1 MSAAIAEPPP
11 SAPAPSTVKGD
22 VAIPEV
28 SSAGGA
34 QGARPAPAGTIP
46 AKIQAYS
53 DRPDSAKSKS
63 FQRLRDRVAA
73 SDAANATKPAAKVD
87 PETPKP
93 DAEPDADEPEEP
105 TVDDSVVDPDL
116 DPEQDA
122 LVDADK
128 KVKVDA
134 DGKAKVE
141 KKKENPWHLLK
152 AEKAAKAKYEAEIA
166 ELRKQ
171 VVNPEARK
179 SEVAELAALR
189 KERDDLMNTIRFKD
203 YEQHPEFK
211 ETYEKPYKEAWKF
224 SIRNLKGLTKIS
236 EDGSR
241 VAALS
246 ETELANDLLE
256 MVNLSTP
263 KARELA
269 EEMYGDSAEDVMR
282 ERDKIKMA
290 FDRRNEALEQNRA
303 EGAKKEESR
312 IKEERQRA
320 EALSS
325 ELKTIYDKANE
336 YHSKDPRM
344 KEFFQPIEGD
354 DEANSILESGYKM
367 VDEAFSRTP
376 MDPSL
381 SEKERAS
388 PVKKHAAVRHRSAG
402 FGRVKY
408 LLAKERAIT
417 SDLKAKLAQYESTVP
432 GRQPSRQAPP
442 AGGGGGSRLEQM
454 QARLRERASK

>member
-1 MSAAIAEPPP
+1 MSAVIAEPPP
-11 SAPAPSTVKGD
+11 PTPSTVKGD

-28 SSAGGA
+28 SSSGGA

-46 AKIQAYS
+46 PRMQPYS
-53 DRPDSAKSKS
+53 DRPESAKSKS

-73 SDAANATKPAAKVD
+73 NDKAATTPAPAAKVD
-87 PETPKP
+87 PATPKP
-93 DAEPDADEPEEP
+93 DAEPEVDEPEVEPEEP
-105 TVDDSVVDPDL
+105 EVDPNH
-116 DPEQDA
+116 DPELDA
-122 LVDADK
+122 LVDSDK
-128 KVKVDA
+128 KVKLDA

-166 ELRKQ
+166 ELRKS

-189 KERDDLMNTIRFKD
+189 KERDELMNTIRFKD

-211 ETYEKPYKEAWKF
+211 EKYDKPYKDQWKF
-224 SIRNLKGLTKIS
+224 SIRTLNGITKIS

-241 VAALS
+241 VAAVDQ
-246 ETELANDLLE
+246 TELANDLLE
-256 MVNLSTP
+256 LVNMPTS
-263 KARELA
+263 KAIERA
-269 EEMYGDSAEDVMR
+269 EEIFGDAATYVMH
-282 ERDKIKMA
+282 ERNKIKEQ
-290 FDRRNEALEQNRA
+290 FDKRNEALEGNRA
-303 EGAKKEESR
+303 EGAQKEEAR
-312 IKEERQRA
+312 IKQERQKA

-336 YHSKDPRM
+336 YHSKDARM

-354 DEANSILESGYKM
+354 EEANSILENGYKM
-367 VDEAFSRTP
+367 VDEAFQRSP

-388 PVKKHAAVRHRSAG
+388 LVKKHAAVRHRSAG
-402 FGRVKY
+402 FGRAKY
-408 LLAKERAIT
+408 LLAKERAVT
-417 SDLKAKLAQYESTVP
+417 AALREKLAQYESTVP
-432 GRQPSRQAPP
+432 GRQPSRGAAP
-442 AGGGGGSRLEQM
+442 AINTGGSKLEQM